1 MLAYAHTLK
10 HPPLVAR
17 THPTATSLSYNQPV
31 KHAAGVLSSPQET
44 IWRNSLKI
52 KREREKSDS
61 SYVIWI
67 DSSGK
72 TPGVPPVALRPR
84 TSVRDETGAVML
96 KG

>member
-52 KREREKSDS
+52 KREREKSS
-61 SYVIWI
+61 NQI
-67 DSSGK
+67 
-72 TPGVPPVALRPR
+72 PR
-84 TSVRDETGAVML
+84 TSFGSTAREKLQASHQSR
-96 KG
+96 